1 MGGALARSR
10 TTIREVA
17 AAAGVSHQT
26 VSRVINRSER
36 VDPETRTRVEAAIQ
50 SLGYR
55 PNAIARYMAQGHT
68 QTLACIAPN
77 LSDYT
82 FAAIIEAAE
91 AEARRQGYF
100 LFSASAATESA
111 FSDLLGLL
119 VDSRLAEGLLVI
131 NPYADGRHALLPRQV
146 PSVFVGA
153 RPRQESVDSVSLDDE
168 AAARLAAEHLL
179 QAGHRRIA
187 MVTGPGSEDCVQDRC
202 AGFSAALQSAG
213 VLIPEVW
220 VLPGDWSATAGYEA
234 LMRLHQSGRLPSAV
248 FAQNDRIAIGVIRA
262 ARDLGLSVPGDLSV
276 VGVDD
281 MPLASY
287 FDPPLTTVRQDMGA
301 IGREAV
307 GLLLHSLA
315 EPGAPRRHLRLPA
328 ELVVRR
334 STAPIS
340 A

>member
-1 MGGALARSR
+1 VLARSR

-26 VSRVINRSER
+26 VSRVINLSER
-36 VDPETRTRVEAAIQ
+36 VDPETRSRVEAAIDR
-50 SLGYR
+50 LNYR
-55 PNAIARYMAQGHT
+55 PNAIARYMAQGRT
-68 QTLACIAPN
+68 QTLACISPN

-100 LFSASAATESA
+100 LFSASAASEAA
-111 FSDLLGLL
+111 FSDLIGRL

-131 NPYADGRHALLPRQV
+131 NPYADGRHALLPRSV

-168 AAARLAAEHLL
+168 SAARLAAAHLL

-202 AGFSAALQSAG
+202 AGFSAALAAAG
-213 VLIPEVW
+213 VSLPEAW
-220 VLPGDWSATAGYEA
+220 VLLGDWSATAGYEA
-234 LMRLHQSGRLPSAV
+234 MMHLHRSGNLPTAI
-248 FAQNDRIAIGVIRA
+248 FAQNDRIAIGVMRA
-262 ARDLGLSVPGDLSV
+262 ARDVGLSVPENLSV

-287 FDPPLTTVRQDMGA
+287 FDPPLTTIRQDMGA
-301 IGREAV
+301 IGREAT
-307 GLLLHSLA
+307 GLLLHGLE
-315 EPGAPRRHLRLPA
+315 EPGAARRHIRLPA
-328 ELVVRR
+328 ELVIRG

>member
-1 MGGALARSR
+1 MARSR

-26 VSRVINRSER
+26 VSRVINQSER
-36 VDPETRTRVEAAIQ
+36 VDPGTRSRVEAAIDR
-50 SLGYR
+50 LNYR

-68 QTLACIAPN
+68 QTLACISPN

-91 AEARRQGYF
+91 AEARRQGYL
-100 LFSASAATESA
+100 LFSASAASEAA
-111 FSDLLGLL
+111 FSDLLGRL

-131 NPYADGRHALLPRQV
+131 NPYADRRHALLPRSV

-153 RPRQESVDSVSLDDE
+153 RPREESVDSVSLDDE
-168 AAARLAAEHLL
+168 FAARLAAQHLL

-202 AGFSAALQSAG
+202 AGFASALSSAG
-213 VLIPEVW
+213 VHLPEAW

-234 LMRLHQSGRLPSAV
+234 MMHLYRSGSLPTAI
-248 FAQNDRIAIGVIRA
+248 FAQNDRIAIGVMRA
-262 ARDLGLSVPGDLSV
+262 ARDLGLSVPDDLSV

-287 FDPPLTTVRQDMGA
+287 FDPPLTTIRQDMGA
-301 IGREAV
+301 IGREAIA
-307 GLLLHSLA
+307 LLLNSLA
-315 EPGAPRRHLRLPA
+315 EPGAARRHIRLPA
-328 ELVVRR
+328 ELVIRG